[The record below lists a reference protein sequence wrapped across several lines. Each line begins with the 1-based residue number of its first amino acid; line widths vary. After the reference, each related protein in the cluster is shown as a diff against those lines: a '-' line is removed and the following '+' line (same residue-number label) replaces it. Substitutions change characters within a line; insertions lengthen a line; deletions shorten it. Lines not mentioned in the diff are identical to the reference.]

1 MSFFER
7 LQDLTPGKC
16 SQAFRN
22 DDRAHSSTGPSHT
35 SKAHTMS
42 LAHRRLSVT
51 IFEWV
56 LNKDGSH
63 NSYTKADAP
72 TRNVKQ
78 VSARKLLEVSVRDT
92 DIEACITDL
101 HLPLPQP
108 SPSQRGKR
116 VRETIC
122 C

>member
-22 DDRAHSSTGPSHT
+22 DNRAHSSTGPSHA
-35 SKAHTMS
+35 SRAHAIS
-42 LAHRRLSVT
+42 LAHRRFSVT
-51 IFEWV
+51 VFEWV

-63 NSYTKADAP
+63 NSSYTKADAP

-78 VSARKLLEVSVRDT
+78 VSAKKLLEVSVRDRN
-92 DIEACITDL
+92 IEACITAL
-101 HLPLPQP
+101 HLPLPQA
-108 SPSQRGKR
+108 SPSQRGKE
-116 VRETIC
+116 RE
-122 C
+122 